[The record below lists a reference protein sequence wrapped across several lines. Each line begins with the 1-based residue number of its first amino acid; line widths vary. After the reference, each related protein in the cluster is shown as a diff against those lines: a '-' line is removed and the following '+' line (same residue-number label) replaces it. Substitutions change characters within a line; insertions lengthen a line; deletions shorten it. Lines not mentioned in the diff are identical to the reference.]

1 MRECSLEVLHRLPH
15 GVVEKDTAS
24 PYPSM
29 KLCRDVAR
37 LVPHPISISRPR
49 LQQVLNLLGGDR
61 ERVDKDHWS
70 GVHLQLRKNRDV
82 LIHLFKCYHWSSFP
96 FYIKLVVSPLDTG
109 LQSYCDRSDAVFP
122 ACSVL

>member
-24 PYPSM
+24 AYTSM
-29 KLCRDVAR
+29 KLCRDVTW

-49 LQQVLNLLGGDR
+49 RQQLLNILGGDR
-61 ERVDKDHWS
+61 ERVDKDHGS

-82 LIHLFKCYHWSSFP
+82 LIHLFTCYHWSSCSFQRANVRSQAAA
-96 FYIKLVVSPLDTG
+96 IDECSLRVMTALV
-109 LQSYCDRSDAVFP
+109 RI
-122 ACSVL
+122 